1 MKTFKIAA
9 IVPHGNI
16 QSQLQQEQ
24 HEFCSKACIIK
35 AAPFLC
41 VLEKLEEGCKTNQV
55 LDKYSELF
63 RSLKKAP
70 EFSALKIAHFRA
82 FRNLNDEISLC
93 LSEET
98 FKVGSFLYR
107 PGELLY
113 GSAEIMAESR
123 SMSGSTGGAP
133 AQPQQA
139 TQQQL
144 EAALPEK
151 NAPVPLKVFQVAVF
165 SISTAC
171 TASTTDNM
179 TDNTTDETTGAN
191 LVRWH
196 AEDAKWVRLKD

>member
-16 QSQLQQEQ
+16 QSKLQQEQ
-24 HEFCSKACIIK
+24 YDFCRKACIIK

-41 VLEKLEEGCKTNQV
+41 VLEKLEEGCKNNQV

-82 FRNLNDEISLC
+82 FRNLNNEISLN
-93 LSEET
+93 LSEES

-113 GSAEIMAESR
+113 GSAEIMAESHKA
-123 SMSGSTGGAP
+123 SGNTESKTTGGAP
-133 AQPQQA
+133 TAAQPK
-139 TQQQL
+139 TELLNQL
-144 EAALPEK
+144 EAALPEQ
-151 NAPVPLKVFQVAVF
+151 NSPIPLKVFQVAVF
-165 SISTAC
+165 SI
-171 TASTTDNM
+171 
-179 TDNTTDETTGAN
+179 NTSGN
-191 LVRWH
+191 LIRWQ
-196 AEDAKWVRLKD
+196 AEDAKWVRLQF

>member
-16 QSQLQQEQ
+16 QSKLQQEQ
-24 HEFCSKACIIK
+24 HDFCRKACIIK

-41 VLEKLEEGCKTNQV
+41 VLEKLEEGCKNNQV

-82 FRNLNDEISLC
+82 FRNLNDEISLN
-93 LSEET
+93 LSEES

-113 GSAEIMAESR
+113 GSTEIMAESHKA
-123 SMSGSTGGAP
+123 SGNTESKTNVGAP
-133 AQPQQA
+133 AAAKPQ
-139 TQQQL
+139 TELLNQL
-144 EAALPEK
+144 AAAMPEQ
-151 NAPVPLKVFQVAVF
+151 NAPIPLKVFQLAVF
-165 SISTAC
+165 SI
-171 TASTTDNM
+171 
-179 TDNTTDETTGAN
+179 NTSGN
-191 LVRWH
+191 LITWH
-196 AEDAKWVRLKD
+196 AEDAKWMRLQF

>member
-16 QSQLQQEQ
+16 QSELQQEQ
-24 HEFCSKACIIK
+24 HNFCRKAGIIK

-41 VLEKLEEGCKTNQV
+41 ILEKLESTSTDKAV
-55 LDKYSELF
+55 LAKYSELF

-70 EFSALKIAHFRA
+70 ELSPIQIAHFRA

-93 LSEET
+93 LSEES
-98 FKVGSFLYR
+98 FKVGSFLYK

-113 GSAEIMAESR
+113 GTAEIKDKKNRQDTTEQ
-123 SMSGSTGGAP
+123 P
-133 AQPQQA
+133 ALLA
-139 TQQQL
+139 D
-144 EAALPEK
+144 ALPAE
-151 NAPVPLKVFQVAVF
+151 NAPIQLKVFQVAVF

-171 TASTTDNM
+171 TASTSDNA
-179 TDNTTDETTGAN
+179 TNNTTEPAGAN

-196 AEDAKWVRLKD
+196 AEDAKWVRFKD

>member
-16 QSQLQQEQ
+16 QSKLQQEQ
-24 HEFCSKACIIK
+24 HDFCRKACIIK

-41 VLEKLEEGCKTNQV
+41 VLENLEEGCKNNQV

-82 FRNLNDEISLC
+82 FRNLNNEISLN
-93 LSEET
+93 LSEES

-113 GSAEIMAESR
+113 GSAEIMAKTS
-123 SMSGSTGGAP
+123 SISGNTERKTTGGAP
-133 AQPQQA
+133 AAAKPQ
-139 TQQQL
+139 TELLNQL
-144 EAALPEK
+144 EAALPEQ
-151 NAPVPLKVFQVAVF
+151 NTPIPLKVFQVAVF
-165 SISTAC
+165 SI
-171 TASTTDNM
+171 
-179 TDNTTDETTGAN
+179 NTSGN
-191 LVRWH
+191 LIRWQ
-196 AEDAKWVRLKD
+196 AEDAKWVRLQF

>member
-16 QSQLQQEQ
+16 QSKLQQEQ
-24 HEFCSKACIIK
+24 HDFCRKACIIK

-41 VLEKLEEGCKTNQV
+41 VLEKLEEGCKNNQV

-82 FRNLNDEISLC
+82 FRNLNNEISLN
-93 LSEET
+93 LSEES

-113 GSAEIMAESR
+113 GSVEIMAESHKA
-123 SMSGSTGGAP
+123 SGNTESKTNVGAP
-133 AQPQQA
+133 TAAQPK
-139 TQQQL
+139 TELLNQL
-144 EAALPEK
+144 AAALPEQ
-151 NAPVPLKVFQVAVF
+151 NAPIPLKVFQVAVF
-165 SISTAC
+165 SINIS
-171 TASTTDNM
+171 
-179 TDNTTDETTGAN
+179 GN
-191 LVRWH
+191 LITWQ
-196 AEDAKWVRLKD
+196 AEDAKWVRLQF

>member
-16 QSQLQQEQ
+16 QSKLQQEQ
-24 HEFCSKACIIK
+24 HDFCRKACIIK

-41 VLEKLEEGCKTNQV
+41 VLEKLEEGCKNNQV

-82 FRNLNDEISLC
+82 FRNLNDEISLN
-93 LSEET
+93 LSEES

-113 GSAEIMAESR
+113 GSAEIMAESHKA
-123 SMSGSTGGAP
+123 SGNTESKTTGGAP
-133 AQPQQA
+133 AAAKPQ
-139 TQQQL
+139 TELLNQL
-144 EAALPEK
+144 EAALPEQ
-151 NAPVPLKVFQVAVF
+151 NAPIPLKVFQVAVF
-165 SISTAC
+165 SINIS
-171 TASTTDNM
+171 
-179 TDNTTDETTGAN
+179 GN
-191 LVRWH
+191 LITWH
-196 AEDAKWVRLKD
+196 AEDAKWVRLQF

>member
-16 QSQLQQEQ
+16 QSKLQQEQ
-24 HEFCSKACIIK
+24 HDFCRKACIIK

-41 VLEKLEEGCKTNQV
+41 VLEKLEEGCKNNQV

-82 FRNLNDEISLC
+82 FRNLNNEISLN
-93 LSEET
+93 LSEES

-113 GSAEIMAESR
+113 GSAEIMAKTSSISGNTESTT
-123 SMSGSTGGAP
+123 TGGEPRA
-133 AQPQQA
+133 AQPK
-139 TQQQL
+139 TEPLCHL
-144 EAALPEK
+144 EAALPEQ
-151 NAPVPLKVFQVAVF
+151 NAPIPLKVFQLAVF
-165 SISTAC
+165 SI
-171 TASTTDNM
+171 
-179 TDNTTDETTGAN
+179 NTSGN
-191 LVRWH
+191 LITWH
-196 AEDAKWVRLKD
+196 AEDAKWVRLQF

>member
-16 QSQLQQEQ
+16 QSKLQQEQ
-24 HEFCSKACIIK
+24 HDFCRKVCIIK

-41 VLEKLEEGCKTNQV
+41 VLEKLEEGCKNNQV

-82 FRNLNDEISLC
+82 FRNLNDEISLN
-93 LSEET
+93 LSEES

-113 GSAEIMAESR
+113 CSAEIMAESHKA
-123 SMSGSTGGAP
+123 SGNTESKTNVGAP
-133 AQPQQA
+133 AAAKPQTELLNQF
-139 TQQQL
+139 
-144 EAALPEK
+144 AAAMPEQ
-151 NAPVPLKVFQVAVF
+151 NAPIPLKVFQVAVF
-165 SISTAC
+165 SI
-171 TASTTDNM
+171 
-179 TDNTTDETTGAN
+179 NTSGN
-191 LVRWH
+191 LITWH
-196 AEDAKWVRLKD
+196 AEDAKWVRLQF

>member
-16 QSQLQQEQ
+16 QSKLQQEQ
-24 HEFCSKACIIK
+24 HDFCRKACIIK

-41 VLEKLEEGCKTNQV
+41 VLEKLEEGCKNNQV

-82 FRNLNDEISLC
+82 FRNLNDEISLK
-93 LSEET
+93 LSEES

-113 GSAEIMAESR
+113 GSAEIMAESHKA
-123 SMSGSTGGAP
+123 SGNTESKTNVGAP
-133 AQPQQA
+133 AAAKPQ
-139 TQQQL
+139 TELLNQL
-144 EAALPEK
+144 AAALPEQ
-151 NAPVPLKVFQVAVF
+151 NAPIPLKVFQLAVF
-165 SISTAC
+165 SI
-171 TASTTDNM
+171 
-179 TDNTTDETTGAN
+179 NTSGN
-191 LVRWH
+191 LITWH
-196 AEDAKWVRLKD
+196 AEDAKWVRLQF